1 MDTFYQQVFI
11 YEVTQ
16 SNMWANKFCIYDHS
30 CPSDK
35 KGSGKKLLEPE
46 PLTTCTGCPKKVPGF
61 DQQQKKS
68 LTIEEK
74 PNLYFETKNF
84 EIR

>member
-1 MDTFYQQVFI
+1 MTIRVPVI
-11 YEVTQ
+11 
-16 SNMWANKFCIYDHS
+16 
-30 CPSDK
+30 K
-35 KGSGKKLLEPE
+35 KGSGKKLLETE
-46 PLTTCTGCPKKVPGF
+46 PLTTCTGCPKKVPRF
-61 DQQQKKS
+61 DQQQKKC